1 MYKIQK
7 YKKAF
12 TLMEIM
18 IVMLIIGIG
27 LMGLTPKFT
36 SKSVGIDPQ
45 LDYMDKLIKAEW
57 ERSIELGQP
66 IVITGFKGS
75 ANLLNHDKETKTI
88 EYVGRT
94 TNLKYTEERHARNP
108 FRTSLKIDPI
118 ATNVSK
124 ETARGLEQMWILQ
137 CHTLNKNKEFPKN
150 NQINGVASNNP
161 QYNLFWDMALEW
173 ESENEHLIPCP

>member
-1 MYKIQK
+1 MSKIQK

-18 IVMLIIGIG
+18 VVMLIIGIG
-27 LMGLTPKFT
+27 LMGLIPKFT

-66 IVITGFKGS
+66 IALTGFKGS

-88 EYVGRT
+88 PEIKEVKDAVINSYQVQGNEYAIRVYPDGICDYFELTLDDGRIIESVPLLMT
-94 TNLKYTEERHARNP
+94 TRYKKTEE
-108 FRTSLKIDPI
+108 
-118 ATNVSK
+118 
-124 ETARGLEQMWILQ
+124 
-137 CHTLNKNKEFPKN
+137 
-150 NQINGVASNNP
+150 
-161 QYNLFWDMALEW
+161 
-173 ESENEHLIPCP
+173 